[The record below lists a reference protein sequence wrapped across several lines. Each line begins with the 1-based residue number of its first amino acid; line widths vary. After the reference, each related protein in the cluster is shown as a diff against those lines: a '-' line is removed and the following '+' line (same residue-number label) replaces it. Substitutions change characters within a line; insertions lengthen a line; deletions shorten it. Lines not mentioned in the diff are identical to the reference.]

1 MRWWRRRTRASAD
14 RVNQDRFRQVLSEFC
29 SGIVVVTAMT
39 RSYPVGLTCQS
50 FSSLSLDPPLVM
62 FAVARTS
69 RSWPRIRRA
78 GRFGVNILGDDQEEI
93 SRTFALSGVDKFA
106 GLDWRAGVTGAPLI
120 TGALAHIECAL
131 ASVHGGGDHVIAVGR
146 VVALRENGADEHP
159 LLYYRGEYRSLRKE
173 SLGHE
178 PMRWDADA

>member
-1 MRWWRRRTRASAD
+1 MRWWRRNRTSVD
-14 RVNQDRFRQVLSEFC
+14 RDRFRQVLSEFC

-106 GLDWRAGVTGAPLI
+106 GLAWTEGVTGAPLI

-131 ASVHGGGDHVIAVGR
+131 AAAHDGGDHVIAVGR